1 MCSFPL
7 YFPARAQGQH
17 CQMPLP
23 GGTAPVPAA
32 QRGGQGVPAE
42 GAGVQQEGPGAGDP
56 EPQAAGEGSP
66 GWVQQPGPRLRG
78 ISVGKLMMKTL
89 CEIKTGSLLQSCS
102 SPTLQTTTDEL
113 SSRYV
118 EMINSL
124 REDKDRE
131 IRSLRVRG
139 SAGTGC
145 VQGQLLL
152 QIQQQRS
159 TTSTFWVSSASA
171 VTLLID
177 TGDGSKPLQ

>member
-1 MCSFPL
+1 M
-7 YFPARAQGQH
+7 
-17 CQMPLP
+17 
-23 GGTAPVPAA
+23 
-32 QRGGQGVPAE
+32 
-42 GAGVQQEGPGAGDP
+42 
-56 EPQAAGEGSP
+56 
-66 GWVQQPGPRLRG
+66 
-78 ISVGKLMMKTL
+78 
-89 CEIKTGSLLQSCS
+89 LQSCS

-139 SAGTGC
+139 SAGC

-152 QIQQQRS
+152 HSQQQRS
-159 TTSTFWVSSASA
+159 TTGTFWVSSACA

-177 TGDGSKPLQ
+177 TADGLKLL